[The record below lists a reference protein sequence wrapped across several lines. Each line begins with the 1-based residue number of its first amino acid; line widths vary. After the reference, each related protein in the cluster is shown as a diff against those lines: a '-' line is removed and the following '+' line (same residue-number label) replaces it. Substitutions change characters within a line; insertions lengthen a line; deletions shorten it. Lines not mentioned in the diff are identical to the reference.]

1 MNYDVKKHI
10 TAAENEIKTVQNL
23 IKLLQLYSKDLD
35 DQNLKKDIDT
45 CQKELKQLALIRKK
59 DFRSG

>member
-1 MNYDVKKHI
+1 MSYDIKKDI

-35 DQNLKKDIDT
+35 DHNLKKI
-45 CQKELKQLALIRKK
+45 LIHAKK
-59 DFRSG
+59 N